1 MLDLK
6 GTGMQTLTDLLNSI
20 PTNDCPDRLMAK
32 DDLRYAIAID
42 SETVIENF
50 INPWV
55 LTPESDLA
63 KMSAEDKAYRQFI
76 LEFQEKYHDH
86 RKL

>member
-1 MLDLK
+1 MK
-6 GTGMQTLTDLLNSI
+6 NMKDLLNSI

-32 DDLRYAIAID
+32 EDLRYAIAID
-42 SETVIENF
+42 SQNVIENF

-63 KMSAEDKAYRQFI
+63 KMSSEDKAYRQFI
-76 LEFQEKYHDH
+76 LEFQEIYDGQN
-86 RKL
+86 